1 MLPNSRTSS
10 VPDTRA
16 RRYFE
21 DTIRLL
27 NEHGTT
33 PVIVLMPIHP
43 RVLRVM
49 KEHGM
54 GGERQRLRDYLAEL
68 GETLSIKVL
77 DFTTIRS
84 FNGNADWFYDGVHIT
99 RRNTNRVIVAIK
111 GKAGEYLK

>member
-1 MLPNSRTSS
+1 MLHTGLAATE
-10 VPDTRA
+10 PDTRA
-16 RRYFE
+16 RAYFE

-27 NEHGTT
+27 NEHGST

-49 KEHGM
+49 KQHDM

-68 GETLSIKVL
+68 GQTLSIKVL

-84 FNGNADWFYDGVHIT
+84 FNGGADWFYDGVHIT
-99 RRNTNRVIVAIK
+99 HRNANRVIIAARA
-111 GKAGEYLK
+111 KAGEYLK